1 MMVKEK
7 NKIVVSYNESQV
19 NVNLKTLQDNANRYN
34 TYIDAVL
41 SITGSSDFKTLSQIE
56 QYIKD
61 ATSFSN
67 VERSAELLDCI
78 DAYNYIKANY
88 LRIDLS
94 LLDIDTDGIASTKP
108 SAIAQVKEDA
118 TEYLKEEFINEYEVL
133 LNACNALNKLNNP
146 NSSQYLK
153 RAYDGLFS
161 VNLQMLQNS
170 NRM

>member
-1 MMVKEK
+1 MSKVKER
-7 NKIVVSYNESQV
+7 IIVSYNESQA
-19 NVNLKTLQDNANRYN
+19 NVNLKTLTENTIRYN
-34 TYIDAVL
+34 NYVNAVA
-41 SITGSSDFKTLSQIE
+41 SITGSSDFKTIAQIE
-56 QYIKD
+56 QYIKN

-78 DAYNYIKANY
+78 DAYNYIKANHS
-88 LRIDLS
+88 RIDLS
-94 LLDIDTDGIASTKP
+94 LLDIDTNGIASTKL

-118 TEYLKEEFINEYEVL
+118 TEYLKDQFINEYEVL
-133 LNACNALNKLNNP
+133 LSVCNALNKLNNP

-170 NRM
+170 DRM